1 MRDGATYLEIDAKIL
16 LARLERSLFSFL
28 QTVNLIESRQIGG
41 CNQCSQMSTV
51 WSVLIQYEAG

>member
-28 QTVNLIESRQIGG
+28 QTGQFDRVKANRRLQ
-41 CNQCSQMSTV
+41 
-51 WSVLIQYEAG
+51 SVLPNVNYLVCSYPI